1 MDVNS
6 IPILSIVIFLPLI
19 GALLIAVAPA
29 SSARPLALGTAVLT
43 CIVSLLLL
51 IGYSPGRPGFQF
63 VETASWI
70 PAFGIQYKLGAD
82 GLSVALVVLTTTLT
96 SIAILASFK
105 PIQTRIKEY
114 MISFLILEVGMIGVF
129 LALDTFLFYI
139 FWEVVLVPM
148 YLIIGIWG
156 GANRIYAT
164 IKFVL
169 YTLVGSLLMLVAILA
184 TAFAFQSANGGSWT
198 GAFDFEVLRVYAP
211 RFADGLQ
218 LTAFLAFFLA
228 FAIKVP
234 MFPFHTWLPDAH
246 TEAPTAGSVILAAVM
261 LKLGAYGFIRFA
273 VPLYPAAAETF
284 APVIIV
290 LSLIAIIYGAIVA
303 LVQPDLKRLV
313 AYSSVSHMGFVT
325 LGIFV
330 FTEQGLQGAV
340 LQMIN
345 HGLITGALFL
355 LVGVIYERTHDRTI
369 AKMSGLSARTPV
381 WAAVFGFFVFASAGL
396 PGLSGFVGEF
406 LVLLGT
412 FEVLPYAAAV
422 ATFAMILAAGYLL
435 WMYGRLAFGEV
446 SDFLANLGDSPDRH
460 EPGGDPDPRPARRA
474 RGHLRAPAGPPP
486 QPVPEHRH
494 RDAGGRRA
502 HRTDPDPE
510 HRRHRRGPD
519 RARPGRGPGRAG
531 CSSTRGRHG
540 SRPKARRPIELAG
553 LRHDQPAGGGLPDR
567 GRDPGG
573 RPHPSGQAV
582 GGGGHGADR
591 PGHHRGPHARGRRDR
606 RRRPS
611 GAATRW
617 TR

>member
-1 MDVNS
+1 M
-6 IPILSIVIFLPLI
+6 
-19 GALLIAVAPA
+19 
-29 SSARPLALGTAVLT
+29 
-43 CIVSLLLL
+43 
-51 IGYSPGRPGFQF
+51 
-63 VETASWI
+63 
-70 PAFGIQYKLGAD
+70 
-82 GLSVALVVLTTTLT
+82 VLTTTL
-96 SIAILASFK
+96 SWISILASFK

-114 MISFLILEVGMIGVF
+114 MISFLVLEVGLIGVF

-139 FWEVVLVPM
+139 FWEIVLVPM

-184 TAFAFQSANGGSWT
+184 TAYAYSIRPDAAAAANPWA
-198 GAFDFEVLRVYAP
+198 GAFDFEALRAYAGTGG
-211 RFADGLQ
+211 FADGLQ
-218 LTAFLAFFLA
+218 LLAFVAFFLA

-246 TEAPTAGSVILAAVM
+246 TEAPTAGSVMLAAIM

-273 VPLYPAAAETF
+273 VPLYPSAAETF

-330 FTEQGLQGAV
+330 FTEQGVQGAI

-369 AKMSGLSARTPV
+369 AKMGGLSARTPV
-381 WAAVFGFFVFASAGL
+381 YAAVFGFFVFASAGL

-412 FEVLPYAAAV
+412 FEVNPYAAAI
-422 ATFAMILAAGYLL
+422 ATFVDDPGRRLPAVHVRA
-435 WMYGRLAFGEV
+435 GRL
-446 SDFLANLGDSPDRH
+446 R
-460 EPGGDPDPRPARRA
+460 
-474 RGHLRAPAGPPP
+474 
-486 QPVPEHRH
+486 
-494 RDAGGRRA
+494 
-502 HRTDPDPE
+502 
-510 HRRHRRGPD
+510 
-519 RARPGRGPGRAG
+519 
-531 CSSTRGRHG
+531 
-540 SRPKARRPIELAG
+540 
-553 LRHDQPAGGGLPDR
+553 
-567 GRDPGG
+567 
-573 RPHPSGQAV
+573 
-582 GGGGHGADR
+582 
-591 PGHHRGPHARGRRDR
+591 
-606 RRRPS
+606 
-611 GAATRW
+611 
-617 TR
+617 